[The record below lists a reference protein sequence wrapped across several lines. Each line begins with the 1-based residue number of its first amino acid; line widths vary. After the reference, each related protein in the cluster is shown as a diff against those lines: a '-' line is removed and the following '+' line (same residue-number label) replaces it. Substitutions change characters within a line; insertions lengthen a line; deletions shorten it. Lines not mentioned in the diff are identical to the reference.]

1 VLHAVS
7 KKDQHCFDCCFERS
21 LNGSVARQVRGVTAM
36 EVASSDNQ
44 SRELNCTIEYFMTN
58 VVVKNI
64 WHSMLRG
71 FGTLLV
77 GFRNSNIR

>member
-7 KKDQHCFDCCFERS
+7 KKDQHCFERR